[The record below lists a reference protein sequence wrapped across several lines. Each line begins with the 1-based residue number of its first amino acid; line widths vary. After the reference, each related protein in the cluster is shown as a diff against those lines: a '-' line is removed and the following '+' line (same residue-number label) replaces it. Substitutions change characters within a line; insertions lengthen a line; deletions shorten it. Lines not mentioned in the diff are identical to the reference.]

1 MSWWGCLQLWISVPW
16 ESSHSFSFSLPI
28 SMFKG
33 EQKKLKWTNSYKC
46 TYTMHMHKLKI
57 WMYKYNNINVQ
68 IPAQMFKGEE
78 QKCIV
83 HSLKAH
89 WTNINAQLKIHNNT
103 NTEVVA
109 KNAFSLKDYWT
120 NTRPTVQTDHYPVC
134 IGEKSEAWKS
144 VQVFIW
150 LDVNEWW
157 GLIDGIVLVQS
168 LDFDQITGNNIR
180 YRHSIAM
187 TLRFIKKV

>member
-1 MSWWGCLQLWISVPW
+1 MFTTLNLR
-16 ESSHSFSFSLPI
+16 SLGI
-28 SMFKG
+28 LTLLLFFVAYLYVQRWAAKSLN
-33 EQKKLKWTNSYKC
+33 LKWTNSHRC
-46 TYTMHMHKLKI
+46 TYTIHIYKLK
-57 WMYKYNNINVQ
+57 MQMCKCKNTNVQ
-68 IPAQMFKGEE
+68 IPTQMFKGEE

-109 KNAFSLKDYWT
+109 KSAFSLKDYWT

-157 GLIDGIVLVQS
+157 GLIVGIVLVQS

-187 TLRFIKKV
+187 TLSFIKKKV

>member
-1 MSWWGCLQLWISVPW
+1 MFTTLNLR
-16 ESSHSFSFSLPI
+16 SLGI
-28 SMFKG
+28 LTLLLFFVAYLYVQRWAAKSLN
-33 EQKKLKWTNSYKC
+33 LKWTNSYKC
-46 TYTMHMHKLKI
+46 TYTIHMHKLNI
-57 WMYKYNNINVQ
+57 RMYKYKNTNV
-68 IPAQMFKGEE
+68 PTPTQMFKGEE

-89 WTNINAQLKIHNNT
+89 WTNINAQIKIHNNT
-103 NTEVVA
+103 NIKVVA
-109 KNAFSLKDYWT
+109 KSAFSLKDYWT

-157 GLIDGIVLVQS
+157 GLIVGIVLVQS
-168 LDFDQITGNNIR
+168 LDFDQITENNIR

-187 TLRFIKKV
+187 TLSF

>member
-1 MSWWGCLQLWISVPW
+1 
-16 ESSHSFSFSLPI
+16 
-28 SMFKG
+28 
-33 EQKKLKWTNSYKC
+33 
-46 TYTMHMHKLKI
+46 
-57 WMYKYNNINVQ
+57 MYKYNNINVQ
-68 IPAQMFKGEE
+68 IPAQMFKDEE

-109 KNAFSLKDYWT
+109 KSAFSLKDYWT

-157 GLIDGIVLVQS
+157 GLIVGIVLVQS

-187 TLRFIKKV
+187 TLSFIKKSINSMCTVAPVYKQYACPLWLGWVWQRRPVSLDVKWLVKLG

>member
-33 EQKKLKWTNSYKC
+33 EQQKVWIWSEQTVTDVHTQYIFTNWKYKC
-46 TYTMHMHKLKI
+46 KNTKI
-57 WMYKYNNINVQ
+57 Q
-68 IPAQMFKGEE
+68 IQSQKGEE

-83 HSLKAH
+83 HSLKAR
-89 WTNINAQLKIHNNT
+89 WTNINAQIKIHNNT
-103 NTEVVA
+103 NTKVVA
-109 KNAFSLKDYWT
+109 KCAFSLKDYWT
-120 NTRPTVQTDHYPVC
+120 NTRPTVQTVHCTVC

-157 GLIDGIVLVQS
+157 GLIVGIVLVQS

-187 TLRFIKKV
+187 TLSFIKKV

>member
-1 MSWWGCLQLWISVPW
+1 
-16 ESSHSFSFSLPI
+16 
-28 SMFKG
+28 
-33 EQKKLKWTNSYKC
+33 
-46 TYTMHMHKLKI
+46 
-57 WMYKYNNINVQ
+57 MYKNKNTNVQ
-68 IPAQMFKGEE
+68 IPTEMFKDEE

-109 KNAFSLKDYWT
+109 KSAFSLKDYWT
-120 NTRPTVQTDHYPVC
+120 NTRPTVQIVHYPVC

-157 GLIDGIVLVQS
+157 GLIVGIVLVQS

-187 TLRFIKKV
+187 MLSFKKKSITSMCTVAPVYKQYACPLWLGWVWQRRPVSLDVKWLVKLG

>member
-1 MSWWGCLQLWISVPW
+1 
-16 ESSHSFSFSLPI
+16 
-28 SMFKG
+28 
-33 EQKKLKWTNSYKC
+33 
-46 TYTMHMHKLKI
+46 
-57 WMYKYNNINVQ
+57 MYKYKNTNVQ
-68 IPAQMFKGEE
+68 IPTQMFKGEE

-109 KNAFSLKDYWT
+109 KSARSLKDYWT

-157 GLIDGIVLVQS
+157 GLIVGIVLVQS

-187 TLRFIKKV
+187 TLSFIKKV

>member
-1 MSWWGCLQLWISVPW
+1 MRMFTTLNLRSLGILTLLLFFVAYLYVQRWIWS
-16 ESSHSFSFSLPI
+16 
-28 SMFKG
+28 
-33 EQKKLKWTNSYKC
+33 EQTVTNVHVHN
-46 TYTMHMHKLKI
+46 THVQI
-57 WMYKYNNINVQ
+57 ENINVINVK
-68 IPAQMFKGEE
+68 IPTQMFKGEE

-89 WTNINAQLKIHNNT
+89 WTNINAQLKIHNNS

-109 KNAFSLKDYWT
+109 KSAFSLKDYWT

-157 GLIDGIVLVQS
+157 GLILGIVIVQS
-168 LDFDQITGNNIR
+168 LIKLLEITLDTDIQSQWR
-180 YRHSIAM
+180 
-187 TLRFIKKV
+187 